1 MTAEFCTMEL
11 QEILDVVCD
20 QCPGINCKNCTYEQ
34 VINYASKC
42 IRYVE
47 EWNASCENCKY
58 YKIPERYSKKY
69 YCCRK
74 ALVKV
79 MPSDFCSYFE
89 MKEGEAE

>member
-42 IRYVE
+42 IREVE
-47 EWNASCENCKY
+47 E
-58 YKIPERYSKKY
+58 KK
-69 YCCRK
+69 
-74 ALVKV
+74 
-79 MPSDFCSYFE
+79 
-89 MKEGEAE
+89 EAEHGKAKTKPI